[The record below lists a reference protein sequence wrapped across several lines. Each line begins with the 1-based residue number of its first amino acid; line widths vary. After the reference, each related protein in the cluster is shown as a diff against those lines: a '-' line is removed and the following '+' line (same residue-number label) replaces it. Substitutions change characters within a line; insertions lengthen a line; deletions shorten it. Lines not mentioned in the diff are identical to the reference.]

1 MASSGKIKYSDFYT
15 SGQFETVPETLAIDP
30 KSRQIS
36 IGIPKETTLSEN
48 RIGIVPHSVLSLVGA
63 GYHVLVEQ
71 GAGENSFYTDHEYSE
86 AGAEIQADRDT
97 LFKCNII
104 IKTAPPTLEELDMMT
119 QDQILI
125 SPLLLPLTNQAYIE
139 KLQSKR
145 ITAIALEYLQ
155 SEDGIFPIV
164 RIMSEIAGMSVML
177 TAGELLKNQNGGRA
191 LLLGGVSGVPPAKVV
206 ILGAGVV
213 GLYAVKTAL
222 ALGASV
228 RVFDNNISKIMRM
241 QASVGR
247 QLHTSSINPKYLAHQ
262 LTSADVV
269 IGALHSKIGRT
280 PIIIT
285 EDMVSKMKE
294 GAIII
299 DVSIDQ
305 GGCIETSEVTTLEK
319 PTFRKHGV
327 IHYGVPNI
335 ASQVSRTASIAISN
349 ILTPIVYKMCT
360 YQNIESLLISQ
371 DGIRN
376 GCYIYKGQ
384 ITNEY
389 LAKKFSKKYTNLS
402 LILTSII

>member
-30 KSRQIS
+30 RSRQIS
-36 IGIPKETTLSEN
+36 IGVPKETTLSEN

-71 GAGENSFYTDHEYSE
+71 GAGENSFYSDHEYSE
-86 AGAEIQADRDT
+86 AGAEIQADRDAI
-97 LFKCNII
+97 FKCNII
-104 IKTAPPTLEELDMMT
+104 IKTAPPTLEELDMMS

-125 SPLLLPLTNQAYIE
+125 SPLLLPLTNLAYIE
-139 KLQSKR
+139 KLQAKK

-177 TAGELLKNQNGGRA
+177 TAGELLKNQHGGRA

-241 QASVGR
+241 QAAVGR

-269 IGALHSKIGRT
+269 IGALHSKGGRT

-294 GAIII
+294 GSIII

-305 GGCIETSEVTTLEK
+305 GGCIETSEITTLEK

-360 YQNIESLLISQ
+360 YQNIESLLMSQ